1 MLERIAS
8 PPAIRPQGDTCSLRG
23 FLRCALVI
31 AAVSSCAGAEA
42 TALVAPS
49 APSMGALEHDGV
61 GLTPGETMAFEIRLG
76 AMVAG
81 EVQLAVGE
89 PGGVQ
94 GRRAVVVTST
104 AETTGAIRLVRP
116 LIDQATTTIDLDS
129 GKPLTLETR
138 VVTGDKTTTAQA
150 TFTAANAT
158 VTYRREGD
166 PTSQSFRVDFGKM
179 SVHDTHSAMAQVRSW
194 KATPGQS
201 RSIYVVSGRKLWRV
215 DVRMVGSETIGS
227 PLGNRRASHFF
238 GTAYRARPNL
248 NVETTKPSR
257 TFDVWV
263 SDDADRVPLKVT
275 ATTELGD
282 VAMALTDYNRP

>member
-1 MLERIAS
+1 MLLRM
-8 PPAIRPQGDTCSLRG
+8 CSAGVPHSLSLLHG
-23 FLRCALVI
+23 WFITVALI
-31 AAVSSCAGAEA
+31 GCAGAEA

-49 APSMGALEHDGV
+49 TPPTAALENNGV

-89 PGGVQ
+89 PGNFQ

-104 AETTGAIRLVRP
+104 AETKGAVRLLRP
-116 LIDQATTTIDLDS
+116 MVDQATTTIDLTS
-129 GKPLTLETR
+129 GRPLALETQ
-138 VVTGDKTTTAQA
+138 VMSGDKTTIAQA
-150 TFTAANAT
+150 TFSDATAT
-158 VTYRREGD
+158 VTYRRDTD
-166 PTSQSFRVDFGKM
+166 PKPQTFRVEFGTQA
-179 SVHDTHSAMAQVRSW
+179 VHDTHSAMAQVRSW

-201 RSIYVVSGRKLWRV
+201 RSVYVVSGRKLWRV
-215 DVRMVGSETIGS
+215 DVRMIGNETIGS
-227 PLGNRRASHFF
+227 SMGNRSASHFSGAAF
-238 GTAYRARPNL
+238 RARPNL
-248 NVETTKPSR
+248 SLESAKPSR
-257 TFDVWV
+257 TFEVWV